1 MAIDTTSKQSRTR
14 EALVDKYAYLV
25 DYVVGRVLAGLPPH
39 MEKDDL
45 VSAGLLGLLHAV
57 NKFDASR
64 NVRFETYA
72 VSCIRGA
79 VLEFLRSQD
88 WLPRSLRSK
97 ARAVYKA
104 EEAVSARLGRPAA
117 PEEIAKEL
125 QISLAEYDALLS
137 QLSHLT
143 LVSTEEFLF
152 EGDETQFNSLLKD
165 EDARV
170 QPEQQAERSNLRE
183 LLAKA
188 IEQLPYR
195 ERTLLA
201 LYYYEGLTLREIGNL
216 FEVSESRACQLHTQ
230 ALLRLKR
237 LLQATGVAAELQ

>member
-25 DYVVGRVLAGLPPH
+25 DYVVGRVLAGLPAH

-152 EGDETQFNSLLKD
+152 EGDETQVNSLLKD

>member
-25 DYVVGRVLAGLPPH
+25 DYVVGRVLAGLPAH

-170 QPEQQAERSNLRE
+170 QPEQQAERANLRE

>member
-25 DYVVGRVLAGLPPH
+25 DYVVGRVLAGLPAH